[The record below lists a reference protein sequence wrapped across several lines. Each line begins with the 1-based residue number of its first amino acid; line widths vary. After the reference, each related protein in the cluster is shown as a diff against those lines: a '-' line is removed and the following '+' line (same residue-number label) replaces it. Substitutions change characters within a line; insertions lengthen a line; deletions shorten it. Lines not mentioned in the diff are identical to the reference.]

1 MFSIIIPRG
10 EGLVNAKVMSLDRGK
25 ESAYPMKMALN
36 GSTILLVDVNSA
48 QFAIIKS
55 WSKMRWNAKEKQL
68 EGTADL
74 ELLDKLSG
82 LVRLAPSVEARR
94 QELRQVL
101 DAVDRERTN
110 PEPKPFYK
118 YPVKLPLYTHQVRG
132 ANMALLEFG
141 WVPPEGDIIQVQD
154 WKGGRT

>member
-1 MFSIIIPRG
+1 
-10 EGLVNAKVMSLDRGK
+10 
-25 ESAYPMKMALN
+25 MKMALN

-68 EGTADL
+68 EGTASL
-74 ELLDKLSG
+74 ELLDKLAG

-101 DAVDRERTN
+101 DAVDRERVN
-110 PEPKPFYK
+110 PHPRPFYK
-118 YPVKLPLYTHQVRG
+118 YPVKLPLYAHQVR
-132 ANMALLEFG
+132 ASNMCLITFG
-141 WVPPEGDIIQVQD
+141 WVPPSGNIIRLQD
-154 WKGGRT
+154 WRESNRETSHV

>member
-1 MFSIIIPRG
+1 
-10 EGLVNAKVMSLDRGK
+10 
-25 ESAYPMKMALN
+25 MKMALQ
-36 GSTILLVDVNSA
+36 GVTLILVEVDTA

-55 WSKMRWNAKEKQL
+55 WNKMVWNKASKQL
-68 EGTADL
+68 RGTANL

-82 LVRLAPSVEARR
+82 LVRLTPSVEARR
-94 QELRQVL
+94 QELRRVL

-118 YPVKLPLYTHQVRG
+118 YPVKLPLYAHQVRG

-141 WVPPEGDIIQVQD
+141 WVPPEGNIIRLMD
-154 WKGGRT
+154 WKGGNP

>member
-1 MFSIIIPRG
+1 
-10 EGLVNAKVMSLDRGK
+10 
-25 ESAYPMKMALN
+25 MKMALN

-68 EGTADL
+68 EGTASL
-74 ELLDKLSG
+74 ELLDKLAG

-101 DAVDRERTN
+101 DAVDRERVN

-118 YPVKLPLYTHQVRG
+118 YPVKLPLYAHQVR
-132 ANMALLEFG
+132 ASNMCLITFG
-141 WVPPEGDIIQVQD
+141 WVPPERCVWRYRNGLPANTGTGYH
-154 WKGGRT
+154 KRREKEGCT

>member
-1 MFSIIIPRG
+1 
-10 EGLVNAKVMSLDRGK
+10 
-25 ESAYPMKMALN
+25 MKMALN

-68 EGTADL
+68 EGTASL
-74 ELLDKLSG
+74 ELLDKLAG

-101 DAVDRERTN
+101 DAVDRERVN
-110 PEPKPFYK
+110 PHPRPFYK
-118 YPVKLPLYTHQVRG
+118 YPVKLPLYAHQVR
-132 ANMALLEFG
+132 ASNMCLITFG
-141 WVPPEGDIIQVQD
+141 WVTPE
-154 WKGGRT
+154 RSAS